1 MYEKLYYWEHQL
13 DLIPG
18 PVYGGVTSSSNIK
31 ENRLPRIID
40 KIDECKNGLAKI
52 AEEKRLYR
60 EFVLSLTD
68 KEAVV
73 LHSIYWEEL
82 SLVNTANKMNISVT
96 RVNQYIEKL
105 NAKWLKFN

>member
-52 AEEKRLYR
+52 AEEKRQYR
-60 EFVLSLTD
+60 EFVLLLTD

-73 LHSIYWEEL
+73 LHLIYNECL
-82 SLVNTANKMNISVT
+82 ST
-96 RVNQYIEKL
+96 RKAAERMGITPTRICQYIRKL
-105 NAKWLKFN
+105 EAKWSSII